1 MSAVQ
6 VIWLQKGQFVGV
18 DSSRHSVVVSRQDE
32 ENAIGVKPSDLLLI
46 ALASCTAV
54 DVVEILRKKRARLEG
69 LEIGVEGAQ
78 DPDPPW
84 TFRSIHLKYRLR
96 GKGLI
101 ATDVARAIEL
111 AESKYCSVSASV
123 KPTVQVSYEFEIL
136 DEG

>member
-18 DSSRHSVVVSRQDE
+18 DSSKHSVVVSRQDE
-32 ENAIGVKPSDLLLI
+32 ENGIGVKPSDLLLI

-69 LEIGVEGAQ
+69 LEIGAEGVQ

-123 KPTVQVSYEFEIL
+123 KPTVQVSYEFEIVE
-136 DEG
+136 EG

>member
-1 MSAVQ
+1 MSTVQ

-18 DSSRHSVVVSRQDE
+18 DSSKHSVVVSRQDE
-32 ENAIGVKPSDLLLI
+32 ENGIGVKPSDLLLI

-69 LEIGVEGAQ
+69 LEIGAEGVQ